1 MEELARKNRRN
12 KGAGTSSMSA
22 YDHDDV
28 IIFDEEEWEEVIEE
42 ERDDEYEEYQ
52 GDGE

>member
-1 MEELARKNRRN
+1 MARKNRRKHN
-12 KGAGTSSMSA
+12 NGSGLSMSA

-28 IIFDEEEWEEVIEE
+28 IIFDEEEWEEVIAEE
-42 ERDDEYEEYQ
+42 EDEYEEYQ